1 MNTLLGL
8 LHATR
13 PSGQGIMESDHA
25 DTLWSLFMCRI
36 PETLGLLSII
46 SQRDR
51 HSISPAFEEILERV
65 QFHTGA
71 TELFTGYYRRYVIS
85 SALGVA

>member
-13 PSGQGIMESDHA
+13 SSRQGKTESDHA
-25 DTLWSLFMCRI
+25 DTLWSLFMCHI
-36 PETLGLLSII
+36 PETLLSII
-46 SQRDR
+46 SQRDL
-51 HSISPAFEEILERV
+51 HPPTPAFEEILERV
-65 QFHTGA
+65 QFHTSA

-85 SALGVA
+85 PALRVA